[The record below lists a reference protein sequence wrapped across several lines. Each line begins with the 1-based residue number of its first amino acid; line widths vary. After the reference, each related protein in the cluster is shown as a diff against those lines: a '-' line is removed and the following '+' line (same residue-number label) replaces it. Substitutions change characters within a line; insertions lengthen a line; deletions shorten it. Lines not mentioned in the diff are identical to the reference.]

1 MRRFFDALPGPMVVR
16 IVIVI
21 LIVIAVLIG
30 LFFLFEWAGDLLDT
44 GGVVGPG
51 G

>member
-1 MRRFFDALPGPMVVR
+1 MRAMFDMLPGPLVMR

-21 LIVIAVLIG
+21 VVLIGILIG

-51 G
+51 Q

>member
-1 MRRFFDALPGPMVVR
+1 MRRVFDMLPGPLVLRVILVVAV
-16 IVIVI
+16 VIV
-21 LIVIAVLIG
+21 VLIG

-44 GGVVGPG
+44 GGVVGSG